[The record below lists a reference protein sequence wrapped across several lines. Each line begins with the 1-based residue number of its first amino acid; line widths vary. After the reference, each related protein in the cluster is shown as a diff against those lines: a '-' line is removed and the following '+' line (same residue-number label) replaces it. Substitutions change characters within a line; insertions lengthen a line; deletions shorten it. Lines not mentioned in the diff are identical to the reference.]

1 MNKQIL
7 YFNFEDRIF
16 EFHLPAINNRRYS
29 LDLLS
34 ITIDY
39 PYEIQF
45 EVWDEIWYVK
55 QNSDISILVEGL
67 EYDTIRLDTNMI
79 INICLKKQKAMF
91 SIMVLEENNEITEFR
106 KYSLEN
112 RDEVIIGAAED
123 SDILISQEYV
133 SRSHAKMFR
142 KADGFYIKDTSK
154 NGTFLNGQ
162 RLLGTMKLNC
172 FDELYILGVKIVYL
186 GELLAINHSETVRG
200 TLTNIE
206 VDVNNITSIDNL
218 VSSEDDSEKCFS
230 RSPRSMEPLEN
241 NVVEIE
247 APPTTQKQKQ
257 QPLIFVLG
265 PSVTMPIPIMMS
277 VLFNMNFNSNGSG
290 GMMYM
295 GTLVSVFSSTLIGGM
310 WALAHRRYNK
320 KVERETEENRVK
332 GYKRYIDQ
340 NEQLLKS
347 QQKHNKQLLTSQYGS
362 TADLI
367 RVPEEDK
374 QSLWNRNINHKD
386 FLTIRMGKGKIAF
399 QGKIVVPK
407 ERFSLTEDELST
419 LPHELFE
426 KYKYIEDA
434 VSTVSL
440 RDTKLWGVTG
450 THKNVMNIARMMVV
464 QIAALHCYTD
474 VKIAFLYN
482 DHDRNDVEWMKWL
495 PHVFSSDKKVRFLAK
510 DDYSYQNVLYELT
523 GELRNREEKIKQD
536 NKGSGLYPHYVV
548 FCTEKE
554 LLEKEAI
561 YYYMTSTYD
570 YGFTFVL
577 LYDNIDRLPNECTEI
592 ICWDEE
598 FSGVFALDKSR
609 DEANSIRF
617 DVVQNWE
624 AEAFAKKLSGIF
636 VNESSGGEIPNFID
650 FMEMIQIGKI
660 EQWDLM
666 KHYKENRVYEG
677 IKALIGMTHGNR
689 PVYLD
694 IHEKKY
700 GPHGLVAGTTGSGKS
715 ETIMTFIL
723 SLAMNYHP
731 DEVAFVLIDYKG
743 GGMAAPFVGMPH
755 TAGTITNIGNSDE
768 TDSIDENQTRRALI
782 SIKSEIKR
790 RQKIFSKNRVN
801 HIDAYIRLYRD
812 GQVEE
817 PLPHLII
824 ISDEFAEL
832 KKEQPEFIKEL
843 VSAARVGRS
852 LGIHLILATQKPAGV
867 VDDEIWSNSRFKI
880 CLRVQDKQ
888 DSMGMLKR
896 PEAAS
901 LTGIGRAYLQIGND
915 EIFEQFQ
922 SGYAGA
928 SYEPKEQ
935 SELSLHNEVSMIGLD
950 GSKLVMTRKKQ
961 NKNAISQLEICIQ
974 YIKKVAEEN
983 NIHSARTLWLPPLAD
998 RIYLDDIEDSY
1009 TIDVTD
1015 GLVAVFGLID
1025 QPELQRQ
1032 YPALIDFTKT
1042 ANLLICGNIG
1052 MGKTTLLQTILYSLV
1067 TRYNAEDCSIYC
1079 MDFSSRIFKSFS
1091 ILPHCGGVVFSEEE
1105 EAVGRMISLISNLIE
1120 ERQTLFEAEGIGSF
1134 NEYRSIRKI
1143 PMILLCIDNY
1153 SMFKELYQNLE
1164 EQITI
1169 LLREGIKYGIQVIVT
1184 ANSVNDLNYR
1194 MRQYFSL
1201 QIPLFLGEKGQYMDL
1216 FGVSPEFLPRNCKG
1230 SGLLHI
1236 GSIVEFQTALAGK
1249 AETEIDRNKE
1259 IYKTFAD
1266 IAQKVS
1272 RSEGAA
1278 KVRVLPKNETYNV
1291 FLEKFDRDEEIPL
1304 GYNID
1309 SLKMEGIKLENNY
1322 CYSVSAVDRKS
1333 ITEFMNHIQ
1342 IFCERQE
1349 IKSQH
1354 IVSENV
1360 KESDTIPLHS
1370 EEDFKNWVIQI
1381 RNDFS
1386 TRSAEFKKFGSEKTL
1401 SEKTEILVEK
1411 FGRMFV
1417 MIDDLVDFVEALY
1430 GERPA
1435 EETLY
1440 PVMET
1445 LFQKGKGYGI
1455 HFFAGVDYTRQS
1467 SVKYRR
1473 AYQIFLE
1480 YHTGIHFGGKLDQQ
1494 KLFECT
1500 LSYSK
1505 QLQILDYNIGS
1516 YLEENEL
1523 KQVLMPILEETKI

>member
-1 MNKQIL
+1 MNKQLL

-34 ITIDY
+34 VSIAY
-39 PYEIQF
+39 PCEIQF
-45 EVWDEIWYVK
+45 EVWDEIWYLK
-55 QNSDISILVEGL
+55 QNSDISILIDGL
-67 EYDTIRLDTNMI
+67 EYDTVCLNTGML
-79 INICLKKQKAMF
+79 INICLKKQKEMF
-91 SIMVLEENNEITEFR
+91 SIMVLEESTEITEFR
-106 KYSLEN
+106 KYSLVN
-112 RDEVIIGAAED
+112 RDEITIGAAEN

-133 SRSHAKMFR
+133 SRNHAKLYR

-172 FDELYILGVKIVYL
+172 FDEIYILGVKIVYL
-186 GELLAINHSETVRG
+186 GELLAINHSETVQG
-200 TLTNIE
+200 NLMNIE
-206 VDVNNITSIDNL
+206 VNASNFTSVDDL
-218 VSSEDDSEKCFS
+218 DLSEGESDKCFS
-230 RSPRSMEPLEN
+230 RSPRNMEPLEE

-247 APPTTQKQKQ
+247 APPTNQKQKQ

-277 VLFNMNFNSNGSG
+277 VLFNMYFNSNSSG
-290 GMMYM
+290 GMMYI
-295 GTLVSVFSSTLIGGM
+295 GTLVSVLSSTLIGGM
-310 WALAHRRYNK
+310 WALAHRGYNRK
-320 KVERETEENRVK
+320 EEKETEKNRVK
-332 GYKRYIDQ
+332 GYKRYIEQ
-340 NEQLLKS
+340 NEQLLEN
-347 QQKHNKQLLTSQYGS
+347 QHKHNKQLLTSQYGS

-367 RVPEEDK
+367 RMPVEDK

-386 FLTIRMGKGKIAF
+386 FLTIRVGKGKIAF

-407 ERFSLTEDELST
+407 ERFSLTEDELAA
-419 LPHELFE
+419 LPHELYE
-426 KYKYIEDA
+426 KYKYMEDA
-434 VSTVSL
+434 VSTIGL

-450 THKNVMNIARMMVV
+450 THENVMSIARMMAV

-482 DHDRNDVEWMKWL
+482 DHEKNDVEWMKWL
-495 PHVFSSDKKVRFLAK
+495 PHVFSNDKKVRFLAK
-510 DDYSYQNVLYELT
+510 DNYSYQNVLYELT
-523 GELRNREEKIKQD
+523 GELRNREEKIRQD
-536 NKGSGLYPHYVV
+536 NKDTGLYPHYVV

-592 ICWDEE
+592 ICWDKE

-609 DEANSIRF
+609 DEANSISF
-617 DVVQNWE
+617 DVIQNWE
-624 AEAFAKKLSGIF
+624 AEDFAKKLSGIY

-650 FMEMIQIGKI
+650 FMEMLQIGKI

-755 TAGTITNIGNSDE
+755 TAGTITNIGNNDE
-768 TDSIDENQTRRALI
+768 TESIDENQTRRALI

-812 GQVEE
+812 GQAEE

-928 SYEPKEQ
+928 NYEPKEQ

-950 GSKLVMTRKKQ
+950 GSKLVMTRKRQ
-961 NKNAISQLEICIQ
+961 DKNAISQLDTCIQ
-974 YIKKVAEEN
+974 YIKKVAKEN

-998 RIYLDDIEDSY
+998 RIYLEEIEESY
-1009 TIDVTD
+1009 SIDTTD
-1015 GLVAVFGLID
+1015 GLIAVFGLID

-1032 YPALIDFTKT
+1032 YPATIDFTKT
-1042 ANLLICGNIG
+1042 ANLLISGNIG

-1067 TRYNAEDCSIYC
+1067 TRYSAEDCSIYC

-1091 ILPHCGGVVFSEEE
+1091 VLPHCGGVVFSEDE
-1105 EAVGRMISLISNLIE
+1105 EAVGRMISLVSNLIE
-1120 ERQTLFEAEGIGSF
+1120 ERQALFETAGVGSF
-1134 NEYRSIRKI
+1134 NEYRNIRRI

-1164 EQITI
+1164 EQLTV

-1184 ANSVNDLNYR
+1184 ANSVSDLNYR
-1194 MRQYFSL
+1194 IRQYFSF
-1201 QIPLFLGEKGQYMDL
+1201 QIPLFLGEKGKYMDV
-1216 FGVSPEFLPRNCKG
+1216 FGVSPEFLPKNRKG

-1236 GSIVEFQTALAGK
+1236 SSIVEFQTALAGK
-1249 AETEIDRNKE
+1249 AETELDRNRE
-1259 IYKTFAD
+1259 IH
-1266 IAQKVS
+1266 KVFTGLAKNS
-1272 RSEGAA
+1272 TQSEGAA

-1291 FLEKFDRDEEIPL
+1291 FLEKFDNEKEIPL

-1309 SLKMEGIKLENNY
+1309 SLDMEGIKLEDNY
-1322 CYSVSAVDRKS
+1322 CYCVSAVDRKS
-1333 ITEFMNHIQ
+1333 IIEFMNHIQ
-1342 IFCERQE
+1342 IYCERQE
-1349 IKSQH
+1349 TELQH
-1354 IVSENV
+1354 IVSGNV
-1360 KESDTIPLHS
+1360 KENDTIPLYS
-1370 EEDFKNWVIQI
+1370 EEDLRNWVIQI
-1381 RNDFS
+1381 RNDFA
-1386 TRSAEFKKFGSEKTL
+1386 TRSAEFKKLGTEKTL
-1401 SEKTEILVEK
+1401 SEKTGILVEK
-1411 FGRMFV
+1411 FGRKMV
-1417 MIDDLVDFVEALY
+1417 MIDDLEEFMEAVY
-1430 GERPA
+1430 MERPI

-1440 PVMET
+1440 PVIET

-1455 HFFAGVDYTRQS
+1455 HFIAGVDYTRQS
-1467 SVKYRR
+1467 SVRYMR
-1473 AYQIFLE
+1473 AYQTFLE

-1494 KLFECT
+1494 KLFECN
-1500 LSYSK
+1500 LPFSK
-1505 QLQILDYNIGS
+1505 QLQVLDFNIGS
-1516 YLEENEL
+1516 YMEENEL
-1523 KQVLMPILEETKI
+1523 KQVLMPILEETNV